1 MSDILQTMSARTALA
16 VLVLGASD
24 LAYADRPDGVCIEL
38 SVDFVP
44 TDALQIVAWLER
56 PDGTYVDTMYITQ
69 KTGRYGLGNRPGR
82 PDFNTG
88 SSLGDVFPYGRRI
101 QTFPVWAHRHGLT
114 FPRVVFQNG
123 DEDNLSHP
131 FAQSSPE
138 APPPYCRPIRPQE
151 SEFDAGTCATA
162 AFTDKGTLSYDE
174 PTRYPPRSDLQRIV
188 GTDAAAVEMY
198 RALNP
203 FDALAQPTPIGG
215 APTSV
220 VWAAPQSVDYGD
232 YVVVVEA
239 SKTYDFNSTYNE
251 MSFPAPGGI
260 PWSDYGK
267 PWRGQPSV
275 VYRVPIVVAETQT
288 RGLTEQYAGYGDP
301 LGAVGTLFP
310 PDETIT
316 TDTPGSGASR
326 MQLVSDGGEMYRVR
340 VRSRPELDAIAPD
353 PVASVITTRIGART
367 AALAFTPAGDDG
379 DVGVAAG
386 YEVRVRVGSPIT
398 DANFLE
404 SIPVSAQIRFDEQ
417 GNPTLELSGLLPETE
432 YFIGVRPYDNC
443 FNRAPIA
450 TTRFRT
456 LERDTAE
463 VDACFIAT
471 AAYGSLMANDVE
483 LLRHFRD
490 RALGSSVLGQLGISA
505 YYTFGPT
512 IAGFV
517 GESDLLRASAR
528 AALSPLIEAVRGLA
542 Y

>member
-1 MSDILQTMSARTALA
+1 MSARTALA

-24 LAYADRPDGVCIEL
+24 LAYAERPDGVCIEL

-69 KTGRYGLGNRPGR
+69 KTGRYGMGNRPGR

-88 SSLGDVFPYGRRI
+88 SSRGDVFPYGRRI

-138 APPPYCRPIRPQE
+138 TPPPYCRPIRPEE
-151 SEFDAGTCATA
+151 SEFDAGTCASA
-162 AFTDKGTLSYDE
+162 AFTDKGTLSYEE
-174 PTRYPPRSDLQRIV
+174 PTRYPPRSDVQRIV
-188 GTDAAAVEMY
+188 GTDAAAVEMF

-203 FDALAQPTPIGG
+203 FDAVAQPTPIGG
-215 APTSV
+215 APATL

-239 SKTYDFNSTYNE
+239 SKTYDFNGVYNE
-251 MSFPAPGGI
+251 VSFPSPATI

-267 PWRGQPSV
+267 AWRGQPSV
-275 VYRVPIVVAETQT
+275 VYRVPIVVADTPT
-288 RGLTEQYAGYGDP
+288 RGLTDRYAGYGDP

-310 PDETIT
+310 PDDTIT

-326 MQLVSDGGEMYRVR
+326 MQLVSDAEEMYRVR
-340 VRSRPELDAIAPD
+340 VRTRPELDGIAPS
-353 PVASVITTRIGART
+353 PVTNVIATRIGART
-367 AALAFTPAGDDG
+367 AALAFAPAGDDG
-379 DVGVAAG
+379 DAGAAAG
-386 YEVRVRVGSPIT
+386 YEVRVRASSPIT
-398 DANFLE
+398 DANFLD
-404 SIPVSAQIRFDEQ
+404 SIPVPAQIRLDEQ
-417 GNPTLELSGLLPETE
+417 GNPTIELTGLLPETE

-450 TTRFRT
+450 TTRFVT
-456 LERDTAE
+456 LDREIAE

-471 AAYGSLMANDVE
+471 AAYGSLMANDVT

-490 RALGSSVLGQLGISA
+490 TALGTSVLGQLGVSA

-528 AALSPLIEAVRGLA
+528 AALSPVIEAVRGLA
-542 Y
+542 L